1 GEIGLTPEDWY
12 SLFLT
17 TLHTNNLAIDDF
29 GDGINSINYDIGS
42 FLVSGAVPFSY
53 WGRGDRR
60 ASANWGDARSVSSS
74 CGVRSAVG

>member
-42 FLVSGAVPFSY
+42 FLVSGGGPYSY
-53 WGRGDRR
+53 WNRDFRQAR
-60 ASANWGDARSVSSS
+60 AVWNDARVVNSF